1 MDIVEILLD
10 IFEEGSEKGPEKGTE
25 CPCPFIVS
33 IVLTAFHAF
42 LTLALVLGVLFS
54 DTRIQHIAI
63 LSTLL
68 ILLFGIRY
76 NKGCCLTSFE
86 QNSDKLTLTEVG
98 QAFYLRDDVVEDR
111 VFEEILVANLTLLH
125 LIRIAAY
132 SVTLLK

>member
-1 MDIVEILLD
+1 MEILEFFFNFFNCID
-10 IFEEGSEKGPEKGTE
+10 EEQS
-25 CPCPFIVS
+25 PCPFIVS

-125 LIRIAAY
+125 LIRIAVY
-132 SVTLLK
+132 SLSRSIGKML